1 VAAAASGGAATG
13 AAVAGTAAA
22 AATQAPAAAHASASQ
37 SAARPVEVRACSD
50 ASGRSQEPTVV
61 QSSGNPQL
69 DQAAVNIARSGSAYL
84 RQAAE
89 SGGKA
94 GCLQIAVKVEAP

>member
-1 VAAAASGGAATG
+1 VAAAAPTG
-13 AAVAGTAAA
+13 AAVGAAAAGTAVGAA
-22 AATQAPAAAHASASQ
+22 QPGV
-37 SAARPVEVRACSD
+37 RPVEVRACSD
-50 ASGRSQEPTVV
+50 ASGRAQEPTIV

-69 DQAAVNIARSGSAYL
+69 DQAALTIARSGSAYL

-94 GCLQIAVKVEAP
+94 GCVQIAVKLEAQ